1 MATLRNLW
9 NNRHA
14 LRSIIHSIFFCFH
27 YLPFK
32 QAVRLPILLYKPKL
46 LKIKGKVVIQGEVR
60 FGIIRLGFPTV
71 SLFPNSGI
79 VFENRGSII
88 FNGSCYIGNNSAISV
103 GEKGQ
108 LEFGNRFCAST
119 SLKLTCY
126 DKIVFGNRVLLGWN
140 VLVLDTDFHKLTKLS
155 GKGYSRGHAP
165 VTIGSD
171 NWLGNNCIIMKR
183 SATPNYCVIQA
194 GTILSEAIK
203 CPEYCV
209 IGTDRNIIV
218 KATGLWRN
226 FDDDFITY

>member
-140 VLVLDTDFHKLTKLS
+140 VLVLDTGF
-155 GKGYSRGHAP
+155 P
-165 VTIGSD
+165 
-171 NWLGNNCIIMKR
+171 
-183 SATPNYCVIQA
+183 
-194 GTILSEAIK
+194 
-203 CPEYCV
+203 
-209 IGTDRNIIV
+209 
-218 KATGLWRN
+218 
-226 FDDDFITY
+226 